1 MARTAAFRSFVRLMT
16 AALLADRRRCSV
28 VDAVGMLRE
37 QTQNTP
43 AISRRRFLFGAGATG
58 TTLALGD
65 DHGLSASYH
74 RCRPL
79 SSSLSVGIVG
89 AGLAGLAC
97 ADTLKTRGVRASIY
111 EATTRAGGR
120 CRSLR
125 GFFPGQVAECGGE
138 LIDTS
143 HTTIL
148 GYAERFGLVLED
160 DHDQPGE
167 IVYHFLGQRHS
178 ECSDHGRISR
188 FLVDQQVEEYLNR
201 LSLKVSALSHTPDDV
216 ALDRTNLLAYLRRT
230 NGAGAPAGPVAKAA
244 VLAAYEAEYGLAAAD
259 QSCLNFLLFVHSEP
273 RSTLTPFSVF
283 SDKRF
288 HLADGNDRIVEET
301 DARSRRT
308 NFL

>member
-1 MARTAAFRSFVRLMT
+1 MIFRPAFRSAATGCACLFSSGSPFGKIRPSLSRDPDKFLMARTAAFRSFVRLMT

-58 TTLALGD
+58 TTLALGMITGFPLRITD
-65 DHGLSASYH
+65 AK
-74 RCRPL
+74 PL

-138 LIDTS
+138 LSILPIRLYWDMPNDSAWSSKT
-143 HTTIL
+143 TTINPV
-148 GYAERFGLVLED
+148 RRS
-160 DHDQPGE
+160 
-167 IVYHFLGQRHS
+167 I
-178 ECSDHGRISR
+178 IS
-188 FLVDQQVEEYLNR
+188 
-201 LSLKVSALSHTPDDV
+201 SG
-216 ALDRTNLLAYLRRT
+216 
-230 NGAGAPAGPVAKAA
+230 NG
-244 VLAAYEAEYGLAAAD
+244 
-259 QSCLNFLLFVHSEP
+259 SRN
-273 RSTLTPFSVF
+273 
-283 SDKRF
+283 
-288 HLADGNDRIVEET
+288 
-301 DARSRRT
+301 ARSWPSFAISCRSRGSI
-308 NFL
+308 